1 MSKRTV
7 ILLIAALALV
17 IVFAGQAEA
26 KAVVKQNPTS
36 VNVAAP
42 LSMSN
47 SLYSGTSDSNPFARV
62 PDIPDIIISD
72 LLADCAQQPCWIRSA
87 QYQRQI
93 HGFARTG
100 YGVKLATSRGCE
112 LAQQG
117 GQPKLAILESLSG
130 SLSSLSPPGL
140 ILRL

>member
-17 IVFAGQAEA
+17 IVFARQAEA
-26 KAVVKQNPTS
+26 RTVVKQSPTS
-36 VNVAAP
+36 VNVVAP
-42 LSMSN
+42 LVVSD
-47 SLYSGTSDSNPFARV
+47 SLHSVTSDSNPFPRV
-62 PDIPDIIISD
+62 PDIIISG

-93 HGFARTG
+93 HGFTRTG
-100 YGVKLATSRGCE
+100 YGVKLATSRGCG

>member
-7 ILLIAALALV
+7 ILLIAALALG

-26 KAVVKQNPTS
+26 KVVVKQNPTS

-47 SLYSGTSDSNPFARV
+47 SLHSGTSDSNPFPRV
-62 PDIPDIIISD
+62 PNIIISG

-93 HGFARTG
+93 HGFAHTG

-130 SLSSLSPPGL
+130 SLSSFSPPAL